1 MNQDLTLFLAIEQLV
16 QEKMIIHQGTF
27 SSAEPMR
34 VARDVDLAE
43 LFDVDVQE
51 LREEVKKHPERFP
64 SDFMVH
70 LGDGSYVFSEPGIIM
85 LGGLL
90 KSERA
95 IMAHVQFIDYFV
107 HIAHEGGISIFDLID
122 ISNEL

>member
-1 MNQDLTLFLAIEQLV
+1 MNRDLTLFLAIEKLV
-16 QEKMIIHQGTF
+16 QDKMIIHQGI
-27 SSAEPMR
+27 R

-43 LFDVDVQE
+43 LLDLDVLD
-51 LREEVKKHPERFP
+51 LRKEVKQNMERFP
-64 SDFMVH
+64 SDFMVR
-70 LGDGSYVFSEPGIIM
+70 LSDGEYAFSEPGIIM

-95 IMAHVQFIDYFV
+95 IKAHVQFIDYFV
-107 HIAHEGGISIFDLID
+107 HLAHEGGISIFDLID

>member
-16 QEKMIIHQGTF
+16 QEKMITHQG
-27 SSAEPMR
+27 MR

-43 LFDVDVQE
+43 LFDLDVQE
-51 LREEVKKHPERFP
+51 LRGEVKQNTDRFP
-64 SDFMVH
+64 SDFMVR
-70 LGDGSYVFSEPGIIM
+70 LSDGEYAFSESGIIM

-95 IMAHVQFIDYFV
+95 IKAHLQFIEYFV
-107 HIAHEGGISIFDLID
+107 HLAHKSGVSIFDLID
-122 ISNEL
+122 NSKNEL

>member
-1 MNQDLTLFLAIEQLV
+1 MNSKMNQDLTLFLAIEQLV
-16 QEKMIIHQGTF
+16 QEKMVTHQG
-27 SSAEPMR
+27 MR

-43 LFDVDVQE
+43 LFDLDVQE

-64 SDFMVH
+64 SDFMVR
-70 LGDGSYVFSEPGIIM
+70 LGDGSYAFSEPGIIM

-95 IMAHVQFIDYFV
+95 IKAHLQFIDYFV
-107 HIAHEGGISIFDLID
+107 SLAHESGVSIFDLID
-122 ISNEL
+122 YIKNEL

>member
-16 QEKMIIHQGTF
+16 QEKMVTYQG
-27 SSAEPMR
+27 MR

-64 SDFMVH
+64 PDFMVR
-70 LGDGSYVFSEPGIIM
+70 LSDGEYGFSEAGIIM

-90 KSERA
+90 KSDKA
-95 IMAHVQFIDYFV
+95 IKVHLQFIDYFV
-107 HIAHEGGISIFDLID
+107 HLAHESGVSIFDIID
-122 ISNEL
+122 SSRK